1 MKYKTMAFIAAA
13 ALTGTLFGETTV
25 EGIGVT
31 ADGFIFK
38 KACLGDSASGGL
50 GQFPDGFA
58 IQSIEDVTNAVEK
71 GYVIYDFNQ
80 PITTRVV
87 AGYNA
92 AKTGRFNFDGFDS
105 ATYQLDP
112 LAPACGY
119 PQGRWEHSSAPY
131 YHATGTI
138 VVPAAGKWTFNVG
151 GNEGSLVRFEIGAVD
166 FSAERRYEGG
176 SEDMICVVDFPAAGE
191 YAVEIW
197 QYCNIG
203 DIYLEFSAAK
213 GEYESFDAS
222 AFSIVGDAL
231 TSYDV
236 TFNVAGGSF
245 VNPQT
250 VKAGRAAKQPDD
262 PFLDGYAFIGW
273 TLNGEPYDFS
283 QPVTSDMT
291 LLATWTDNVSPEI
304 VSVSS
309 SPTKPV
315 IDGTSVEVALNVS
328 AYDADND
335 ALTYAWSL
343 VGEAPA
349 AYSIANAD
357 SPSATATING
367 PGTFTF
373 KVAVSDGTATVEETI
388 EVVVGISPN
397 ATAFSYA
404 GCEYAGQPIEVKNM
418 EVIDGEEYELIARQ
432 GTWPN
437 TDVAAFPWGA
447 SYHDGFK
454 AAWRSTNAGN
464 NNESATVLGRKDM
477 LLDAKRPNA
486 YGLDGYIFP
495 GGCGNCDGEY
505 PIAGDKPNYY
515 YKNEDYTG
523 TITPNV
529 TSGVAYEGGLVVS
542 NVTDYIRSIEF
553 VNGNIGQ
560 RPGIYWIDDPR
571 EEISADVNDFRPG
584 DFSVQ
589 NVNMDSFTTFL
600 RIRFNGHVRN
610 HPTVRI
616 GFLSGYGDNMKP
628 KYISVGGVSHAW
640 EGNGE
645 GYGHLTWM
653 FFDIQNAKSGDVV
666 ECAIMGQ
673 NAWNACRIEGIVI
686 DSIEK
691 NSGFAIRIR

>member
-1 MKYKTMAFIAAA
+1 MKIKTLAFIAAA
-13 ALTGTLFGETTV
+13 VMTGALFGETTV
-25 EGIGVT
+25 DGIGVT

-38 KACLGDSASGGL
+38 KTCLGDSASGGL

-58 IQSIEDVTNAVEK
+58 IQSIDDVTNAVAK
-71 GYVIYDFNQ
+71 GYVIYDFTP

-112 LAPACGY
+112 LAPTCGY

-131 YHATGTI
+131 YHATGTV

-176 SEDMICVVDFPAAGE
+176 SEDMLCVVDFPAAGE

-203 DIYLEFSAAK
+203 DIYLELSAAK
-213 GEYESFDAS
+213 GEHESFDAS

-250 VKAGRAAKQPDD
+250 VKAGRAVKKPDD
-262 PFLDGYAFIGW
+262 PFLDGYAFVDW

-283 QPVTSDMT
+283 SPVTSDIT

-357 SPSATATING
+357 SPSAAATING

-373 KVAVSDGTATVEETI
+373 KIAVSDGTATVEETI

-404 GCEYAGQPIEVKNM
+404 GCEYSDKPTENGGQTQDPSLV
-418 EVIDGEEYELIARQ
+418 D
-432 GTWPN
+432 T
-437 TDVAAFPWGA
+437 PWGGW
-447 SYHDGFK
+447 YHNGFK
-454 AAWRSTNAGN
+454 VAWRSTDAGN
-464 NNESATVLGRKDM
+464 NNEDATVPGRKDL

-495 GGCGNCDGEY
+495 GTCGNGDGTTS
-505 PIAGDKPNYY
+505 D
-515 YKNEDYTG
+515 
-523 TITPNV
+523 NV
-529 TSGVAYEGGLVVS
+529 TSGVAYDGGLIVS

-553 VNGNIGQ
+553 VNGSIGNEAC
-560 RPGIYWIDDPR
+560 IYWIDDPR
-571 EEISADVNDFRPG
+571 EPISADVKDFKPG
-584 DFSVQ
+584 C
-589 NVNMDSFTTFL
+589 FTTDSDQPVDSYFTFL
-600 RIRFNGHVRN
+600 KITFNGHVRN
-610 HPTVRI
+610 HPTIRI
-616 GFLSGYGDNMKP
+616 GFLSGYGDGFKP
-628 KYISVGGVSHAW
+628 KFFSVGSSAHEWVGS
-640 EGNGE
+640 GE
-645 GYGHLTWM
+645 GYSHLTWA
-653 FFDIQNAKSGDVV
+653 FFDIINAKSGDVV
-666 ECAIMGQ
+666 ECALMGD
-673 NAWNACRIEGIVI
+673 NLWHNSAHRIEGIVI

-691 NSGFAIRIR
+691 KSGFTVRIR

>member
-1 MKYKTMAFIAAA
+1 MKIKTLASIVAAVMTG
-13 ALTGTLFGETTV
+13 ALFAETTV

-38 KACLGDSASGGL
+38 KTCLGDSASGGL

-58 IQSIEDVTNAVEK
+58 IQSIDDVTNAVEK
-71 GYVIYDFNQ
+71 GYVIYDFNP
-80 PITTRVV
+80 PITTKVV

-138 VVPAAGKWTFNVG
+138 VVPAAGKWTLDVG
-151 GNEGSLVRFEIGAVD
+151 GQGDSMVRIEIKGNGLEYSNEC
-166 FSAERRYEGG
+166 RYVA
-176 SEDMICVVDFPAAGE
+176 SEDMFCVVDFPTAGE
-191 YAVEIW
+191 YSVEIW
-197 QYCNIG
+197 QYCSNG

-222 AFSIVGDAL
+222 AFIIVGDAL

-236 TFNVAGGSF
+236 TFDVDGGSF
-245 VNPQT
+245 VNQQT
-250 VKAGRAAKQPDD
+250 VKAGRAVKKPAD
-262 PFLDGYAFIGW
+262 PFLEGFAFIGW

-283 QPVTSDMT
+283 SPVTSDIT

-349 AYSIANAD
+349 AYSIAAAD

-404 GCEYAGQPIEVKNM
+404 GCEYAGSPI
-418 EVIDGEEYELIARQ
+418 GTQ
-432 GTWPN
+432 GTTQDPGL
-437 TDVAAFPWGA
+437 AAYPWGGA
-447 SYHDGFK
+447 YHDGFK
-454 AAWRSTNAGN
+454 AAWRSTAAGN
-464 NNESATVLGRKDM
+464 NNENAPVPGRKDL

-495 GGCGNCDGEY
+495 GTCGN
-505 PIAGDKPNYY
+505 GD
-515 YKNEDYTG
+515 DTRSD
-523 TITPNV
+523 NV

-542 NVTDYIRSIEF
+542 NVTDYIRSVEF
-553 VNGNIGQ
+553 VDVGLSNE
-560 RPGIYWIDDPR
+560 PGIYWIDDPR
-571 EEISADVNDFRPG
+571 EEISEDVKDFKPSAV
-584 DFSVQ
+584 SV
-589 NVNMDSFTTFL
+589 SGLSASSYKTFA

-610 HPTVRI
+610 HPVVRI
-616 GFLSGYGDNMKP
+616 GLLSGYGDGFKP
-628 KYISVGGVSHAW
+628 DFASVGGVSHAW
-640 EGNGE
+640 EGSDE

-653 FFDIQNAKSGDVV
+653 FFDITNAKAGDVV
-666 ECAIMGQ
+666 ECAISGAGFL
-673 NAWNACRIEGIVI
+673 NIHGICRIEGIVI

-691 NSGFAIRIR
+691 KTGFAVRIR